1 MLVAPFKLFSKKRS
15 KFAGHFTHCLLGQ
28 LADKL
33 GVPDAPIET
42 FHLIGDNDAA
52 ELKSG
57 RNGHFEGITFYM
69 ARHWAK
75 NCKSDFPVVGR
86 RRENNGRSSS
96 SLFMASLRIE
106 GDPDSITACRN
117 VPTGHYQISRPADGT
132 KSTSAW
138 RFFLFTFAS
147 SCLRDHFLF

>member
-42 FHLIGDNDAA
+42 FHLIGENDAS

-57 RNGHFEGITFYM
+57 RNGHFEGITLLPGSSLGKELQVRLSRCRKT
-69 ARHWAK
+69 AREQR
-75 NCKSDFPVVGR
+75 PVVFQLVHGQL
-86 RRENNGRSSS
+86 E
-96 SLFMASLRIE
+96 
-106 GDPDSITACRN
+106 D
-117 VPTGHYQISRPADGT
+117 
-132 KSTSAW
+132 
-138 RFFLFTFAS
+138 
-147 SCLRDHFLF
+147 